1 MISEL
6 NIDEIKDKDTS
17 SFILKKFNDITV
29 FEIDE
34 VVKQKSEN
42 YTFYFIIYI
51 RINKELEPDI
61 IQTKFKLRRIKN
73 IFDDCEFNIKENQAA
88 VLKCRLKQEEYE
100 EKEYLNLKQLNF
112 NIIHEEREKKS
123 NTLTIII
130 IADAII

>member
-88 VLKCRLKQEEYE
+88 VLKCRLK
-100 EKEYLNLKQLNF
+100 
-112 NIIHEEREKKS
+112 
-123 NTLTIII
+123 
-130 IADAII
+130 